1 LTTKINCAII
11 QTERGARA
19 PKERKKIMEKFLRVL
34 EITGAACICGVA
46 IVVAVA
52 TVIALF

>member
-1 LTTKINCAII
+1 
-11 QTERGARA
+11 
-19 PKERKKIMEKFLRVL
+19 MEKFLRVL
-34 EITGAACICGVA
+34 EITGAACICGVV